1 MSDSYVQSV
10 TRAFSILELLRE
22 HPKGLGVSDIAEK
35 LDLSTTT
42 AHRLVNTLIA
52 CKVVEQNGDNRH
64 YRLAPYLLL
73 YSKAVLDRFDF
84 ISSSRPYLGEL
95 SKAVGETVFM
105 GILDDF
111 ELVYVDHVDSLD
123 HALRLTPQIGRRH
136 SAHATALGK
145 VLLANLPANMFEMY
159 FSSTNQLPRLTDN
172 TITDPVMLRQEL
184 ALTRQRGYALD
195 NEESETGI
203 CCIAMPVNNIEG
215 QTVAAVSISGPA
227 TRIRKKGLET
237 NLKDV
242 LEAALAKI
250 SQLTIV

>member
-145 VLLANLPANMFEMY
+145 VLLANLPASVIEVY
-159 FSSTNQLPRLTDN
+159 FSGTEQLERLTDN
-172 TITDPVMLRQEL
+172 TITDPAALRQEL
-184 ALTRQRGYALD
+184 ALTCQRGYALD

-203 CCIAMPVNNIEG
+203 CCIAMPVRNVEG

-237 NLKDV
+237 ELKDE
-242 LEAALAKI
+242 LEAALAKV

>member
-1 MSDSYVQSV
+1 MSDSHVQSII
-10 TRAFSILELLRE
+10 RAFSILELLRE
-22 HPKGLGVSDIAEK
+22 HPKGLGVSEIAEE
-35 LDLSTTT
+35 LNLSTTT

-52 CKVVEQNGDNRH
+52 CKVVEQNGDNRY

-95 SKAVGETVFM
+95 SKATGETVFM

-136 SAHATALGK
+136 PAHATALGK
-145 VLLANLPANMFEMY
+145 TLLANLSTNRLEMY
-159 FSSTNQLPRLTDN
+159 FSSISELSQLTDN
-172 TITDPVMLRQEL
+172 TITDPTLLREEL
-184 ALTRQRGYALD
+184 DITRERGYALD
-195 NEESETGI
+195 NEESEAGI
-203 CCIAMPVNNIEG
+203 CCIAMPVCNIEG
-215 QTVAAVSISGPA
+215 RAVAAVSISGPL
-227 TRIRKKGLET
+227 TRMRMKGLQT
-237 NLKDV
+237 DLKDD
-242 LEAALAKI
+242 LEATLAKI

>member
-22 HPKGLGVSDIAEK
+22 HPTGLGVSDIAEK
-35 LDLSTTT
+35 LGLSTTT

-95 SKAVGETVFM
+95 SKVVGETVFM

-145 VLLANLPANMFEMY
+145 VLLANLPASVVEMY
-159 FSSTNQLPRLTDN
+159 FNGVGQLPRLTDN
-172 TITDPVMLRQEL
+172 TITDPTALRQEL
-184 ALTRQRGYALD
+184 ALTRERGYALD

-203 CCIAMPVNNIEG
+203 CCIAMPVCSVEG
-215 QTVAAVSISGPA
+215 QVVAAVSISGPA

-237 NLKDV
+237 ELKDE
-242 LEAALAKI
+242 LETALAKI

>member
-1 MSDSYVQSV
+1 MSDNHVQSV
-10 TRAFSILELLRE
+10 TRAFSILDLLRE
-22 HPKGLGVSDIAEK
+22 HPTGMGVSEIAE
-35 LDLSTTT
+35 LLELSTTT

-95 SKAVGETVFM
+95 SKAAGETVFM
-105 GILDDF
+105 GVLDDF

-136 SAHATALGK
+136 SAHCTALGK
-145 VLLANLPANMFEMY
+145 AMLANLPPDLLEMY
-159 FSSTNQLPRLTDN
+159 FNGITELSRLTDN
-172 TITDPVMLRQEL
+172 TITDPVLLRQEL
-184 ALTRQRGYALD
+184 THIRECGYALD

-203 CCIAMPVNNIEG
+203 CCIAMPVCNIEG
-215 QTVAAVSISGPA
+215 QVVAAVSISGPA
-227 TRIRKKGLET
+227 TRMRKKGLESD
-237 NLKDV
+237 LKDK
-242 LEAALAKI
+242 LETALARI